1 MEEVNMELTADDY
14 FNGVHRLQKASPW
27 KDKTQQFVLN
37 RLTNINKLK
46 KSVEEGTYT
55 PDKTNEFTINENGH
69 VRSIKALSP
78 KDMVL
83 QHTINDAILTPTVR
97 DHLIYDTGSGLKGR
111 GLSFTRR
118 RFETHLHRYYNEYG
132 HHGYALMI
140 DFSKYFDNISHERFI
155 SQISNLFSDK
165 ELTEIIT
172 RICTQYEIDV
182 SYSDDE
188 DIENKL
194 FNSLEYLQLIKD
206 KKLDGSKMMRKSLG
220 IGAPISQLAGLI
232 YPCKIDSYVKTVL
245 GIKYYDVYMDDRII
259 LHPDK
264 QYLYDVLD
272 KIIQIASDLGIF
284 INPKKT
290 KIVNICRDG
299 FTWLKI
305 RYKVTPT
312 GTILKKLDIEV
323 FRRERRKLY
332 KFAELIDKREMTREE
347 AINQYKSW
355 RNDKAE
361 YNCFYALARMDE
373 IAERT
378 IHYERTNHSNG
389 TTNGTD
395 GKNEGIRSHPSKNI
409 RSVRRAYLQHFRN
422 W

>member
-1 MEEVNMELTADDY
+1 MELTADDY

-37 RLTNINKLK
+37 RLSNINKLK
-46 KSVEEGTYT
+46 KSVEEGTYI

-69 VRSIKALSP
+69 IRSIKALSP

-83 QHTINDAILTPTVR
+83 QHTINDAILTPTIR
-97 DHLIYDTGSGLKGR
+97 DHLIYDTGSGLKDR
-111 GLSFTRR
+111 GISFTRR

-140 DFSKYFDNISHERFI
+140 DFSKYFDNISHEQFI
-155 SQISNLFSDK
+155 NQISNLFSDR

-172 RICTQYEIDV
+172 RICTQYEVDV
-182 SYSDDE
+182 SYTDDE

-232 YPCKIDSYVKTVL
+232 YPCKIDNYVKTVL

-272 KIIQIASDLGIF
+272 KISQIASDLGIF

-305 RYKVTPT
+305 RYKVLPT
-312 GTILKKLDIEV
+312 GKIIKKLDIEV
-323 FRRERRKLY
+323 FKRERRKLY
-332 KFAELIDKREMTREE
+332 KFAELIKKQEMSQKE
-347 AINQYKSW
+347 AIDQYKSW
-355 RNDKAE
+355 RNDKAG
-361 YNCFYALARMDE
+361 YNCFYALTRMDE

-378 IHYERTNHSNG
+378 IHYERPRTNHNDG
-389 TTNGTD
+389 AANGTD
-395 GKNEGIRSHPSKNI
+395 GKNERARPNSAKNI
-409 RSVRRAYLQHFRN
+409 RSVNRAFLKHFRN

>member
-1 MEEVNMELTADDY
+1 MELTADDY
-14 FNGVHRLQKASPW
+14 FHGVDRVRKASPW

-46 KSVEEGTYT
+46 KSVEEGTYI
-55 PDKTNEFTINENGH
+55 PDKTNDFTINENGH
-69 VRSIKALSP
+69 IRSIKALSP

-83 QHTINDAILTPTVR
+83 QHTINDAILTPTIR

-111 GLSFTRR
+111 GLSFTRS
-118 RFETHLHRYYNEYG
+118 RFETHLHRYYNQYG

-140 DFSKYFDNISHERFI
+140 DFSKYFDNISHEQFI
-155 SQISNLFSDK
+155 NQISNLFSDK

-206 KKLDGSKMMRKSLG
+206 KKLDGSKIMRKSLG
-220 IGAPISQLAGLI
+220 IGAPVSQLAGLI
-232 YPCKIDSYVKTVL
+232 YPCKIDNYIKTVL

-264 QYLYDVLD
+264 QYLYDVLC
-272 KIIQIASDLGIF
+272 KINQIASSLGIF

-290 KIVNICRDG
+290 KIVNIFRDG

-305 RYKVTPT
+305 RYKITTT
-312 GTILKKLDIEV
+312 GKIIKKLDNEV
-323 FRRERRKLY
+323 FKREQRKLY
-332 KFAELIDKREMTREE
+332 KFAELISKHEMTREE

-361 YNCFYALARMDE
+361 YNCFFQLTRMDE

-378 IHYERTNHSNG
+378 IHYERPRTNNNG
-389 TTNGTD
+389 RTD
-395 GKNEGIRSHPSKNI
+395 GKNERIRSHSPKNI
-409 RSVRRAYLQHFRN
+409 RSVRRAYLEHFRN